1 MIETKKL
8 FCRFCNGCCGIE
20 VDVDTKNNR
29 VVAIRGD
36 RENPVSGGYTCIKG
50 RAEMERIYHPDR
62 LLSPKKR
69 KDGLLHDIDSEKALD
84 EIADKLREIID
95 RYGPRS
101 VAVYAGCPA
110 HRMSTSGPK
119 FLRKWLDTFG
129 SPSLYTSYTV
139 DSPSLSVA
147 VQRFW
152 GAVMPF
158 SLFDMENADVVML
171 VGTNPVVSHLFNIP
185 QTNPTKRI
193 RDAKLRGM
201 KSIVVDPRICEVAR
215 EADIH
220 LQVKPGE
227 DATLLSAMIKIILD
241 EGIYD
246 KQYVADYG
254 SGLER
259 LHEAVQDFGLD
270 YAARRTQVRAELIK
284 KAARMFAE
292 ASTGAA
298 VSGLGIHMARHQNLT
313 TQLVITLN
321 GLCGRYD
328 RRGGMVQMSGI
339 LTRQMPDDPEPIPL
353 PLFPGPASRIR
364 GIKAI
369 TNHQGLMEMPS
380 NCLTD
385 EILTPG
391 DGQVRA
397 LIVHGGQPALV
408 FPDEKDTIRALK
420 SLDLLVVNDLF
431 ESATARYAHYIFP
444 LKHPFEQAD
453 IPAMM
458 SNFYPFP
465 FMQYTPPIVD
475 PPAGVLEGFEVFWGL
490 SKRLGIE
497 MNIRGVSLDR
507 KPTADEMI
515 DGLYAGARI
524 PMSEIRKYPGGHIW
538 GDTTPRV
545 GHILPNMIGNPD
557 KRMALA
563 HPEVLEE
570 LKAVLSEPIT
580 ETGGYD
586 VGENFPFRMIT
597 YRMKEVYCTQG
608 QNMPSLRKRAPFN
621 PVLMNPEDLQSLRIN
636 DGDIVTVENKFGS
649 MEGIA
654 SPMKEIKKG
663 VVAIAHGWGDPGDN
677 RGVRDKGSN
686 VQRIIPDDYRYDPIT
701 GLALMTAVPVN
712 IFSSSKGR

>member
-1 MIETKKL
+1 MVETKKL
-8 FCRFCNGCCGIE
+8 FCRFCHGCCGIE
-20 VDVDTKNNR
+20 VDVDTEKNR
-29 VVAIRGD
+29 VIAIRGD
-36 RENPVSGGYTCIKG
+36 RDNPVSGGYTCMKG
-50 RAEMERIYHPDR
+50 RAEIERIYHPDR
-62 LLSPKKR
+62 LLFPKKR
-69 KDGLLHDIDSEKALD
+69 IEGLLHDIDAEKALD
-84 EIADKLREIID
+84 EIADKLRAIID
-95 RYGPRS
+95 QYGPRS

-110 HRMSTSGPK
+110 HRMSTCGPK
-119 FLRKWLDTFG
+119 FLRKWLDTLG

-158 SLFDMENADVVML
+158 SLFDMENAEVAML

-185 QTNPTKRI
+185 QTNPFKRM
-193 RDAKLRGM
+193 RDAKRRGM
-201 KSIVVDPRICEVAR
+201 KSIVVDPRISEVAR

-227 DATLLSAMIKIILD
+227 DATLLAAMIKVILD

-254 SGLER
+254 SGLEQ
-259 LHEAVQDFGLD
+259 LHAAVHNFGID
-270 YAARRTQVRAELIK
+270 YAARRTQVPGELILE
-284 KAARMFAE
+284 AARMFAT
-292 ASTGAA
+292 ASSGAA

-328 RRGGMVQMSGI
+328 RLGGMVQMPGV
-339 LTRQMPDDPEPIPL
+339 LTRYIPDDPKPIPL

-364 GIKAI
+364 GIMAI
-369 TNHQGLMEMPS
+369 TNHQGLTEMPS

-391 DGQVRA
+391 EGQVRA

-431 ESATARYAHYIFP
+431 ESATARYADYIFP

-465 FMQYTPPIVD
+465 FMQYTPPIVEAPD
-475 PPAGVLEGFEVFWGL
+475 GVLQGFEVFWGL
-490 SKRLGIE
+490 SKRLGIG
-497 MNIRGVSLDR
+497 MNIPGISLDR
-507 KPTADEMI
+507 KPTADEML
-515 DGLYAGARI
+515 DGLYAGSRVS
-524 PMSEIRKYPGGHIW
+524 MNEIRKYTGGHIW
-538 GDTTPRV
+538 GEATPRV
-545 GHILPNMIGNPD
+545 GHIIPNMIGNPD

-570 LKAVLSEPIT
+570 LKEVLSEPLM

-586 VGENFPFRMIT
+586 DEENFAFRMIT
-597 YRMKEVYCTQG
+597 YRMKEVYCSQG
-608 QNMPSLRKRAPFN
+608 QNLPSLRKRAPYN
-621 PVLMNPEDLQSLRIN
+621 PVLMNPEDLQSLGLD
-636 DGDIVTVENKFGS
+636 DGDMVTVENNFGS
-649 MEGIA
+649 LVGIVA
-654 SPMKEIKKG
+654 PMKEMKRG
-663 VVAIAHGWGDPGDN
+663 VVGIAHGWGDPGDN

-686 VQRIIPDDYRYDPIT
+686 VQRLIPDDYRYDPVT
-701 GLALMTAVPVN
+701 GLSLMTAVPVN
-712 IFSSSKGR
+712 VIPLEK